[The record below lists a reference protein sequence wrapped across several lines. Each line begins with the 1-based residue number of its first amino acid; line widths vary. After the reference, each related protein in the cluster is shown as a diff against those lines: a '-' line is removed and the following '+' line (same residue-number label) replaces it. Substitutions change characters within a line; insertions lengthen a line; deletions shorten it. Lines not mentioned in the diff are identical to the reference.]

1 MWLTSSC
8 LQTIVTNAQHFIIF
22 YSCVVFEEFCLRYIL
37 YGQTGTDRPAKLT
50 VTDSY
55 SLRSS
60 FRSRLLVSWLFIVI
74 WRVRVP
80 AGQSKQVSELTS

>member
-1 MWLTSSC
+1 MLKT
-8 LQTIVTNAQHFIIF
+8 LIF
-22 YSCVVFEEFCLRYIL
+22 YSCVVFEEFCLRNIL

-50 VTDSY
+50 VTVIVY
-55 SLRSS
+55 RSS